1 MPWVPRDLYDLML
14 TSLRESRGLAAST
27 RLACANEV
35 FGEPAAPVVEPT
47 PAPAEPA
54 ALILSPPVYES
65 CVRFAFGDPN
75 ERSMNLAQAKRL
87 MRDGHSDASIIAHIR
102 AGGQPVTV

>member
-1 MPWVPRDLYDLML
+1 MPWVPRDLYDLMV
-14 TSLRESRGLAAST
+14 TSLRETRGLVASAPVAPVVAA
-27 RLACANEV
+27 
-35 FGEPAAPVVEPT
+35 PAPVVEPT

-54 ALILSPPVYES
+54 ALILSPAVYES

>member
-1 MPWVPRDLYDLML
+1 MPWVPRDLYDLMV
-14 TSLRESRGLAAST
+14 TSLRDSRDSRGSAAS
-27 RLACANEV
+27 APA
-35 FGEPAAPVVEPT
+35 EPVVAASAPVVEPT

-54 ALILSPPVYES
+54 ALILSPGVYEA
-65 CVRFAFGDPN
+65 CVRFAFGDPA
-75 ERSMNLAQAKRL
+75 EKGMNLAQAKRL